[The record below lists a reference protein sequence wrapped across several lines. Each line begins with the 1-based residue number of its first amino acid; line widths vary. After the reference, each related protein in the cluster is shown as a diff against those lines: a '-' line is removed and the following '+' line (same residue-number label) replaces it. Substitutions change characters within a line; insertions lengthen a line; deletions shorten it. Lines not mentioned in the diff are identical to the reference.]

1 MVVAVIALIVA
12 LGGTSYAAVKL
23 PKASVG
29 NRELKKNAVG
39 RANIKNNAVTG
50 AKIAANSIT
59 GADINATTLG
69 QVPLAARALAV
80 DHANAAGAL
89 DQVNYRTAG
98 GRVDAATLSDPT
110 DPTTLVP
117 AVSEPVS
124 AGCDPGQVAT
134 GGGAKLDDAS
144 SQAVRES
151 YPTTARTWT
160 VTVGND
166 DETAAHSFTV
176 FVVCIPTGIV
186 G

>member
-1 MVVAVIALIVA
+1 MVVAVIALIAA

-23 PKASVG
+23 PKGSVG
-29 NRELKKNAVG
+29 NRELKKNAVTT
-39 RANIKNNAVTG
+39 ANIKNNAVTG
-50 AKIAANSIT
+50 AKVKPNALT
-59 GADINATTLG
+59 GADINEATLG

-89 DQVNYRTAG
+89 DQVNYRSAPG
-98 GRVDAATLSDPT
+98 SVDAATLTDPT
-110 DPTTLVP
+110 DPSTLVP
-117 AVSEPVS
+117 AFSGPVS

-134 GGGAKLDDAS
+134 GGGAKVEDES
-144 SQAVRES
+144 SQTVRES

-160 VTVGND
+160 VNVGND

-176 FVVCIPTGIV
+176 YVVCIPAGIV